1 MNSSR
6 SGPYILGL
14 DLGSSSLGWAVIGL
28 NPDGEP
34 VRLARCGVRIFDP
47 GVAGTE
53 LEILQGKD
61 ESRAAKRRQMRLQR
75 RQMRRRA
82 ARQRDLF
89 ELLQANGLMP
99 PYPEP
104 LPQEPPHL
112 GNARRSLL
120 RHDILARLD
129 AELFSRWK
137 GRLRS
142 ACPRGA
148 DHVLPYFLRA
158 CALDERLEPHE
169 LGRALYHLG
178 QRRGFLSNRK
188 QSPRTDEQKKEL
200 GKVYEGI
207 SALQKD
213 MHASGA
219 RTLGEYFSRLDPTA
233 ARIRQR
239 YTHRHMYRE
248 EFEKI
253 WQAQAA
259 HYPAI
264 LTPELKRQMEKLL
277 FYQRPI
283 SAQTHLVGECELEP
297 GRKRAPLA
305 CLAAQ
310 RFRLLQKVNDLKIRY
325 ADFTE
330 RPLEREERDKLIA
343 TLETEGD
350 QSFAQIRKLL
360 ELPSRGVWFNLERG
374 GEKKIPGNRTA
385 QKMRA
390 AFGARWEQLTP
401 TEREEAVEDWRTA
414 ESEEWLTRRGI
425 SRWGLSEEQARIWA
439 DPKNGP
445 EDGYLRLSR
454 KALSKLLPLMEEGFP
469 FKEAEKE
476 VYGTRFSGGEPDAL
490 LPPVR
495 DALPALRNPAVER
508 ALTELRKVVNAI
520 IREYGRPAEIHIEL
534 ARELKNPREAR
545 KEIWKAMRARQDLR
559 EKKKEELLREIG
571 IARPSRDDIER
582 LLLWEE
588 CNGICPYTGRSIR
601 LKDLFGDHPQFD
613 VEHILPFQRCP
624 DNSFA
629 NKTLCYSEEN
639 RNVKR
644 GRTPWEAYGHD
655 PVRWE
660 EILSRVRRF
669 KRLAGPSPA
678 PAEKKG
684 KKEKQKER
692 VEVPG
697 KLKRFLVKSDAELA
711 EFTSR
716 QLQDTRY
723 ASKLAARYL
732 GRLFGGRD
740 ELLPDGTTRQRVFT
754 SPGGLTAEL
763 RRNWGLESILG
774 EADPASSEPAEGK
787 ARSDHR
793 HHAIDAIAIALTS
806 PRTIQAA
813 SKAAERNARRGRVSL
828 KGIEAPWPDFIQ
840 SIRPHIESLV
850 VSHRPE
856 HKLTGQLHDE
866 TIYSPPIQRE
876 GKTYVHVRKRLENLS
891 PGEVDEIVDEKVREA
906 VKKRI
911 AELGSLKKLQTAGV
925 EPPYLET
932 RHGKRVP
939 IRSVRIRKVQEVEP
953 VGSGPRQRHVAL
965 NSNHH
970 VEIVA
975 ELDARGQ
982 EIAWFGV
989 VVSRKE
995 ALDRY
1000 RRGEPVVQ
1008 RVHGPQNEVRFKFSL
1023 MGGDMLEMDNDEGG
1037 RNLFVVRTI
1046 SQFSAGPVLLVFARH
1061 NDARKVKEMA
1071 KSGFLV
1077 RLVPNTLRKKNPR
1090 KVVVDLLGRVY
1101 PAND

>member
-34 VRLARCGVRIFDP
+34 VRLERCGVRIFDP

-53 LEILQGKD
+53 LDILQGKD

-104 LPQEPPHL
+104 LPEEPPHL

-158 CALDERLEPHE
+158 CALDKRLEPHE

-219 RTLGEYFSRLDPTA
+219 RTLGEFFSRLDPTA

-343 TLETEGD
+343 TLEAEGD

-390 AFGARWEQLTP
+390 AFGERWEQLSP
-401 TEREEAVEDWRTA
+401 TERDEAVEDWRTA
-414 ESEEWLTRRGI
+414 ESEEWLVRRGI

-520 IREYGRPAEIHIEL
+520 LREYGRPAEIHIEL

-559 EKKKEELLREIG
+559 EKKKEELLQEIG

-639 RNVKR
+639 RSVKR

-660 EILSRVRRF
+660 EILNRVRRF

-678 PAEKKG
+678 RA
-684 KKEKQKER
+684 KKEGKQGQA
-692 VEVPG
+692 VGAPG
-697 KLKRFLVKSDAELA
+697 KLKRFLVKNDAELA
-711 EFTSR
+711 EFSSR

-740 ELLPDGTTRQRVFT
+740 ELLPDGTTRQRIFT

-806 PRTIQAA
+806 PRAIKAA
-813 SKAAERNARRGRVSL
+813 SDAAARNARRGRVSL
-828 KGIEAPWPDFIQ
+828 KGIEAPWPDFVE

-866 TIYSPPIQRE
+866 TIYSPPIARE

-891 PGEVDEIVDEKVREA
+891 AGEVEEIVNEKVREA

-939 IRSVRIRKVQEVEP
+939 IRSVRIRTALTTAT
-953 VGSGPRQRHVAL
+953 VGEGPRTRHVAPK
-965 NSNHH
+965 NNHH
-970 VEIVA
+970 TEIIA
-975 ELDARGQ
+975 ELDKKGNEVRW
-982 EIAWFGV
+982 EGV
-989 VVSRKE
+989 PVSLLE
-995 ALDRY
+995 ATERHK
-1000 RRGEPVVQ
+1000 RGESVVK
-1008 RVHGPQNEVRFKFSL
+1008 RNHGSETEYRFKFSL
-1023 MGGDMLEMDNDEGG
+1023 MGGDTVELQKDGSTQIY
-1037 RNLFVVRTI
+1037 VVRTI
-1046 SQFSAGPVLLVFARH
+1046 ATNGQLSLVGI
-1061 NDARKVKEMA
+1061 NDARKIKEIKEKKEWWSPRA
-1071 KSGFLV
+1071 DA
-1077 RLVPNTLRKKNPR
+1077 LRKLNAR
-1090 KVVVDLLGRVY
+1090 KVVVDFLGRVH